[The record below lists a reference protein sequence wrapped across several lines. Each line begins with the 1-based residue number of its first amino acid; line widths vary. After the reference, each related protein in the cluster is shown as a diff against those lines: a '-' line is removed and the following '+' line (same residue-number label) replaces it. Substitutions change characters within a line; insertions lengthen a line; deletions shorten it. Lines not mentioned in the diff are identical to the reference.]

1 MPFINNVDW
10 AEFLDCAKLEARVR
24 WWRRLCPPH
33 IADLRDRPVQPTQGA
48 TLGAFRSVARS
59 LILHD
64 ASPPVRRVAEQP
76 HAQGLDPLAEIAVT
90 LCSPDT
96 RLMRNKTSSELID
109 LAPCG
114 CNGQPS
120 AFSSRIMPAPWRTFG
135 LPSSTRA
142 GQVPIRSRSSTSPP
156 SSQLQSAR
164 HPEG

>member
-33 IADLRDRPVQPTQGA
+33 IAGLRDRPVQPTQGA

-76 HAQGLDPLAEIAVT
+76 HAQGLDPLAEIGVT
-90 LCSPDT
+90 LCSPDI

-109 LAPCG
+109 
-114 CNGQPS
+114 
-120 AFSSRIMPAPWRTFG
+120 FG
-135 LPSSTRA
+135 TLRLQRAAKRLQQQDHAGAVEDLRAALQHTRGA
-142 GQVPIRSRSSTSPP
+142 GADPLEVEHLTSIIAATERQA
-156 SSQLQSAR
+156 S
-164 HPEG
+164 